1 MRTSFIFYVE
11 LSDKRY
17 LIKCDVSCGG
27 GVLRRSRF
35 CHGPICSKPLEISDC
50 NQCPCEKDPNMIN
63 YLCDEKCEGDLPKYL
78 ARDVT
83 LYRAF
88 KIELE
93 VKFNQ
98 NGLSPG
104 GTTKWILRTKS
115 DLLRIRISKKQ
126 PDNMRFQ
133 VNNRGM
139 TRDMLVPIN
148 LGTYRS
154 IVFQQFVEND
164 EFWME
169 LTVDGVE
176 VYKEIAKNPTVHKNF
191 WMRTTD
197 KPRADFCLKT
207 VYLGSEE
214 IIWTVWG
221 QWSDCTHEC
230 GGGTRTRTELCQ
242 QNSPSNRL
250 RFLGNFPS
258 KLF

>member
-1 MRTSFIFYVE
+1 
-11 LSDKRY
+11 
-17 LIKCDVSCGG
+17 
-27 GVLRRSRF
+27 
-35 CHGPICSKPLEISDC
+35 
-50 NQCPCEKDPNMIN
+50 MIN
-63 YLCDEKCEGDLPKYL
+63 YLCDEKCVDDLPTYL
-78 ARDVT
+78 ARDLT

-88 KIELE
+88 KIEFDIKL
-93 VKFNQ
+93 NQ

-104 GTTKWILRTKS
+104 GATKWILRTKAN
-115 DLLRIRISKKQ
+115 LLRLRITKKQ

-139 TRDMLVPIN
+139 SKDILVPIN

-154 IVFQQFVEND
+154 VVFQQFFENC
-164 EFWME
+164 EFWMK

-176 VYKEIAKNPTVHKNF
+176 VYKEIAKKPAVEKNF
-191 WMRTTD
+191 YMRAID
-197 KPRADFCLKT
+197 QPRADYCLKN
-207 VYLGSEE
+207 VYIGSEE

-230 GGGTRTRTELCQ
+230 GGGSRTRTKLCQ

-250 RFLGNFPS
+250 RFLGNFSS